1 MQICPMAPSAQMVD
15 TGLRATA
22 PCRCQS
28 LIDCEPTMFSH
39 RLLDCIPSRFRCTAM
54 AGAAV
59 WCGLLSGPSAA
70 QALSD
75 VVVSASRA
83 EQKIMDTAASVNLV
97 SRDQIQ
103 EGQAQANLSESL
115 VRVPGLYALNR
126 QNYAQDLQISSR
138 GFGANSTFGARGLRI
153 FVDGIPGTVA
163 DGQGQISHIDL
174 ASADHIEVL
183 RGPFSVL
190 YGNASGGV
198 ISVFTEKG
206 QPGLQLTPYFE
217 TGSYGLRKYGLK
229 VTGEQDGIHY
239 VLSTGKL
246 ESTGYRQH
254 SAAMRDNTNAKL
266 GFTLSTGTQVQLV
279 ANQVDLSAQDP
290 LGLTAAQLQQ
300 NRTQPGN
307 FALAYDTRKTVRQT
321 QGGLVLTHA
330 FDAGNTLVISPYYGE
345 RKTQQFL
352 AGSAL
357 TGLTPASNGV
367 INLARTFYGL
377 DLHWQQKFTLAGLP
391 LQWVAGLDSNRNND
405 RRLTANNVAGAAQ
418 PSTASNQDLSQYAS
432 NLDTYLQAELRL
444 GERDTVSAGLRHSS
458 TELGSQSNNKQPGT
472 GLSRFRATTGML
484 SWQHY
489 LRDDTNV
496 YVSYGSG
503 FDTPTL
509 NQLAYTPAALISSVA
524 NTGNFNLQAASTH
537 QIELGLKTELAQG
550 LRGQAAL
557 FSSKTSN
564 DIVIAASN
572 SGRTA
577 FMNAPRTRRQG
588 FELSLAAELPWQ
600 LRSNT
605 ALSFLSATVDQAYT
619 SYAAATPVLIAAG
632 RRLPG
637 VPARSLFTELVWQK
651 PDRAWEAGVEARLVG
666 NMAASDANTAFAGGY
681 GVLNA
686 RVVARQQ
693 IGAWQLTEFLRV
705 DNLADRSYVG
715 SLIVNQA
722 NSQFYEPAPGRNWVM
737 GVKAMLK
744 F

>member
-1 MQICPMAPSAQMVD
+1 MASGAPIAHTGFPSS
-15 TGLRATA
+15 GLS
-22 PCRCQS
+22 P
-28 LIDCEPTMFSH
+28 LHGLH
-39 RLLDCIPSRFRCTAM
+39 RLLNLPMSSFCPPPHLLLPSRFRCTAT
-54 AGAAV
+54 AGAAL
-59 WCGLLSGPSAA
+59 CCCLLAGGAAA
-70 QALSD
+70 QSLSD

-153 FVDGIPGTVA
+153 LVDGIPGTVA

-229 VTGEQDGIHY
+229 ATGEQGGINY
-239 VLSTGKL
+239 VLNTGKL

-254 SAAMRDNTNAKL
+254 SAATRDNTNAKL
-266 GFTLSTGTQVQLV
+266 GFTLPTGTQVQLV

-290 LGLTAAQLQQ
+290 LGLTATQLRQ

-307 FALAYDTRKTVRQT
+307 FALAYDTRKTMRQT
-321 QGGLVLTHA
+321 QGGMVLTHA
-330 FDAGNTLVISPYYGE
+330 FDASNSLVISPYYGE

-357 TGLTPASNGV
+357 TGATPATNGV

-377 DLHWQQKFTLAGLP
+377 DLHWQQKTTLAGLP

-405 RRLTANNVAGAAQ
+405 RRLTANNVAGQAQ

-509 NQLAYTPAALISSVA
+509 NQLAYTPAALINSSVA
-524 NTGNFNLQAASTH
+524 NTGNFSLQAASTH

-550 LRGQAAL
+550 VRGQAAL

-651 PDRAWEAGVEARLVG
+651 ADRAWEAGVEARLVG

-693 IGAWQLTEFLRV
+693 VGAWQLTEFLRV
-705 DNLADRSYVG
+705 DNLADRPYVG

-737 GVKAMLK
+737 GVKAVLK

>member
-1 MQICPMAPSAQMVD
+1 M
-15 TGLRATA
+15 
-22 PCRCQS
+22 
-28 LIDCEPTMFSH
+28 
-39 RLLDCIPSRFRCTAM
+39 
-54 AGAAV
+54 
-59 WCGLLSGPSAA
+59 
-70 QALSD
+70 
-75 VVVSASRA
+75 
-83 EQKIMDTAASVNLV
+83 
-97 SRDQIQ
+97 
-103 EGQAQANLSESL
+103 
-115 VRVPGLYALNR
+115 
-126 QNYAQDLQISSR
+126 
-138 GFGANSTFGARGLRI
+138 
-153 FVDGIPGTVA
+153 
-163 DGQGQISHIDL
+163 
-174 ASADHIEVL
+174 
-183 RGPFSVL
+183 L

-229 VTGEQDGIHY
+229 ATGEQDGINY
-239 VLSTGKL
+239 VLNTGKL

-254 SAAMRDNTNAKL
+254 SAATRDNTNAKL
-266 GFTLSTGTQVQLV
+266 GFTLSTGHPGAAGGQPGRSERARPT
-279 ANQVDLSAQDP
+279 
-290 LGLTAAQLQQ
+290 GLTAAQLRQ

-321 QGGLVLTHA
+321 QGGMVLTHA
-330 FDAGNTLVISPYYGE
+330 FDANNSLVISPYYGE

-357 TGLTPASNGV
+357 TGATPASNGV

-377 DLHWQQKFTLAGLP
+377 DLHWQQKTTLAGLP

-405 RRLTANNVAGAAQ
+405 RRLTANNRARQAQ

-509 NQLAYTPAALISSVA
+509 NQLAYTPAALISPSVA
-524 NTGNFNLQAASTH
+524 NTGNFSLQAASTH
-537 QIELGLKTELAQG
+537 QVELGLKTELAQG
-550 LRGQAAL
+550 VRGQAAL

-577 FMNAPRTRRQG
+577 FMNAPRHQPPGLRAQPGGRAAVAAALQHRVEL
-588 FELSLAAELPWQ
+588 FERHGRPGLHQ
-600 LRSNT
+600 LRRRH
-605 ALSFLSATVDQAYT
+605 AGADRGRPASARRARAQ
-619 SYAAATPVLIAAG
+619 PVH
-632 RRLPG
+632 
-637 VPARSLFTELVWQK
+637 ELVWQK
-651 PDRAWEAGVEARLVG
+651 ADRAWEAGVEARLVG

-693 IGAWQLTEFLRV
+693 VGAWQLTEFLRV
-705 DNLADRSYVG
+705 DNLADRQYVG

-737 GVKAMLK
+737 GVKAVLK